1 MDNGNYK
8 CRICDK
14 RYVSLL
20 NKPYRKH
27 LEMYHKD
34 LMVEDVAF
42 DFNLKINDLA
52 GDKNN
57 RFKCIHCDKTYINSS
72 SKAFKT
78 HLNVFYPD
86 KEIKIN
92 LLDSLDNEDYVNK
105 IYIQKLFKMVK

>member
-57 RFKCIHCDKTYINSS
+57 RFISFIVIKLILIVAQKH
-72 SKAFKT
+72 SKR
-78 HLNVFYPD
+78 
-86 KEIKIN
+86 I
-92 LLDSLDNEDYVNK
+92 
-105 IYIQKLFKMVK
+105 